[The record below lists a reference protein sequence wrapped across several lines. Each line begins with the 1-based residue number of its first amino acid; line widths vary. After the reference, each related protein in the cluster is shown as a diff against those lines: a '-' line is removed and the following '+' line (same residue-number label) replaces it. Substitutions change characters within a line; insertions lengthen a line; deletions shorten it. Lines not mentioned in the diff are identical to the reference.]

1 MQISDEQTERLPDCS
16 ATVLITSQQLYLTLC
31 VLHKSSMLES
41 CFTVNFGEE
50 DQPNISTVSKAEGV
64 AGALGF

>member
-16 ATVLITSQQLYLTLC
+16 ATVLITSQQLYLM